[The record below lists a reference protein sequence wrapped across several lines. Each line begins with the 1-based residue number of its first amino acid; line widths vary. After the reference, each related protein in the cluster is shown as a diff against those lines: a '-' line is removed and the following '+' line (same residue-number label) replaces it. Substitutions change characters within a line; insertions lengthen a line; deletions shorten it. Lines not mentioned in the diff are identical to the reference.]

1 MRALMPEHRAIAAE
15 AIRRVRLA
23 HLDDESGYRAT
34 ARALSPLLLSAGDMA
49 FVYDWR
55 DGLGKVGH
63 TRADGASW
71 NSIVRH
77 DLLAPL
83 IRYDPTRP
91 GPDANRIVPSWR
103 WSSAAPAVRLMRS
116 AFWPLNDFGEQVRSA
131 LYDGERYLGLV
142 GIFSDG
148 RHDKPSLE
156 TIRMF
161 AAVMPAAAEVLW
173 GEALVRRSEETRLPF
188 DRLLDAMEAPTLLV
202 APSGTVLHATP
213 SARDTIGT
221 PLRDALAL
229 GPGCSEGLRAL
240 RSVARVVAMPV
251 LGRTTWIVQPR
262 TSMPASAPLPA
273 SLQRVAKRV
282 AEGMSDDQ
290 IAHEIGLTT
299 KTIRTYVERI
309 YRSLGV
315 HSRAALVLALRKAH
329 TR

>member
-213 SARDTIGT
+213 LGSRHDRHAAARRTRAWTRLQRGLAGPALCRAGGGDAGSRSNDVDRPTEDLNARERAASRLPSAR
-221 PLRDALAL
+221 R
-229 GPGCSEGLRAL
+229 
-240 RSVARVVAMPV
+240 
-251 LGRTTWIVQPR
+251 
-262 TSMPASAPLPA
+262 
-273 SLQRVAKRV
+273 
-282 AEGMSDDQ
+282 
-290 IAHEIGLTT
+290 
-299 KTIRTYVERI
+299 
-309 YRSLGV
+309 
-315 HSRAALVLALRKAH
+315 
-329 TR
+329 